1 MIFPVV
7 LSGGSGSRLWPLS
20 RMLLPKQFL
29 PLVSDKTMLQETLLR
44 LEGIPGLKQPVL
56 VCSNDHRFLAAEQ
69 LRQINVVAGAQILE
83 PAGRNTAPA
92 VAVAA
97 LHVIAADPDGI
108 MLVLPADHLIRNIA
122 RFHDVVGKAESA
134 AADGRLVTFGIVG
147 REPET
152 GYGYIERGKALEHS
166 PDCYRVARFVE
177 KPDEARAREFIA
189 SGRFYWN
196 SCLLY
201 TSDAADE

>member
-1 MIFPVV
+1 MAYRIRQSSLTTERCDNKTHAGFYTRHRMIFPVV
-7 LSGGSGSRLWPLS
+7 LSGGTGSRLWPLS
-20 RMLLPKQFL
+20 RTLLPKQFL

-44 LEGIPGLKQPVL
+44 LRGMPGLREPVL

-69 LRQINVVAGAQILE
+69 LREISIAASAQILE

-97 LHVIAADPDGI
+97 LHVIETDPDGM

-122 RFHDVVGKAESA
+122 NFHKVIGKAASA

-147 REPET
+147 RDPET
-152 GYGYIERGKALEHS
+152 GYGYIERGKPLEKS
-166 PDCYRVARFVE
+166 
-177 KPDEARAREFIA
+177 
-189 SGRFYWN
+189 
-196 SCLLY
+196 
-201 TSDAADE
+201 